1 MLFTFPSRYWSTIG
15 HRGVFSLRRWSSQ
28 IPMKFHVLHGTQVRR
43 QGRYILFAYGTITLY
58 GATFPGDLRLKI
70 YLVTSRLSGIT
81 ARQRLTTL
89 ICQRIP
95 AYSSISLGSY
105 HFAHHYSGNR
115 FYFLLLG
122 VIRWFSSPRSP
133 PYPMNSDKDF
143 PTKRDGL
150 SHSEI
155 SGSMCVCHYPK
166 LIAAC
171 HVLLR
176 HPMPRHPPCTLIILI
191 QIFLFST
198 KLRLI
203 FQNVLHQQNMSK
215 NSIFHALKTQQRNP
229 CRCYF
234 FQPRF
239 NSSFF

>member
-1 MLFTFPSRYWSTIG
+1 
-15 HRGVFSLRRWSSQ
+15 
-28 IPMKFHVLHGTQVRR
+28 MK
-43 QGRYILFAYGTITLY
+43 GRHISFVYGTVTRS
-58 GATFPGDLRLKI
+58 GSTFQMIQLKI
-70 YLVTSRLSGIT
+70 CLVTSRLLGT
-81 ARQRLTTL
+81 TTTHQLTTL
-89 ICQRIP
+89 HCQRAP

-215 NSIFHALKTQQRNP
+215 NSI
-229 CRCYF
+229 Y
-234 FQPRF
+234 
-239 NSSFF
+239 